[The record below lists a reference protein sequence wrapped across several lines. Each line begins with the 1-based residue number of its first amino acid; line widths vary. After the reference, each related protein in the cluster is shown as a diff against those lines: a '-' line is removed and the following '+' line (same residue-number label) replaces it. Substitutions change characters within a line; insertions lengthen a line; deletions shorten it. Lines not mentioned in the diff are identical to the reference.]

1 MLFLCSYDVQEL
13 TPIAPLTVMERLLR
27 RPVSCMGGGED
38 SLLGPTKQPDY
49 LLDGGSLTDLI
60 RYYASVDGQ
69 EQLSIFLTQ
78 NYRGHPSFLMMPS
91 SFFYFDR
98 LRSAKSPDQETITF
112 WCDKLRKVEALSS
125 PVDVTFDSSTN
136 NGGLDPFAQIRR
148 QTTWPMHFRGVKGQD
163 TAATLK
169 HFAGT
174 DSWMNMAEA
183 SVVLDIVSAL
193 AEDGLD
199 PARIGVMTPFRG
211 QVAQIRNLLREK
223 YLYDVNVGTIEN
235 YQAVQQDV
243 IILSLTRA
251 NHVFVVSYFCF
262 QVFQ

>member
-1 MLFLCSYDVQEL
+1 MTE
-13 TPIAPLTVMERLLR
+13 A
-27 RPVSCMGGGED
+27 
-38 SLLGPTKQPDY
+38 
-49 LLDGGSLTDLI
+49 
-60 RYYASVDGQ
+60 YA
-69 EQLSIFLTQ
+69 
-78 NYRGHPSFLMMPS
+78 
-91 SFFYFDR
+91 
-98 LRSAKSPDQETITF
+98 
-112 WCDKLRKVEALSS
+112 
-125 PVDVTFDSSTN
+125 
-136 NGGLDPFAQIRR
+136 
-148 QTTWPMHFRGVKGQD
+148 
-163 TAATLK
+163 
-169 HFAGT
+169 
-174 DSWMNMAEA
+174 
-183 SVVLDIVSAL
+183 VLDIVSAL